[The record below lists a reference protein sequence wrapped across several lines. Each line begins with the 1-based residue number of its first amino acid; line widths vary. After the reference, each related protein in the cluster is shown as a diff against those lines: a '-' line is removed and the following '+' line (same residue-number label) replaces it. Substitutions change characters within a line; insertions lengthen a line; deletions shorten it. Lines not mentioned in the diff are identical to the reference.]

1 MHQSDPNLPKSLTC
15 FCLCSVCLN
24 NAWMSN
30 GVTGAHLCFV
40 LENSKTAEPQSNET
54 WYKEVMKWNHQN
66 LKVQPNGEINALF
79 HLKWKK
85 TSRGFLFQPRS
96 KHHLPVIWGWKMPFL
111 VLKFC
116 WKSPPHNLRINK
128 LCWTMLHMPCR
139 CWFPNQTL
147 GRCFQSANSTTKTYI
162 KQSTSSM
169 ARGESGRF
177 REMETMNGHKVW
189 WKYLDTKIRN
199 VIETL
204 HGWVQII
211 QKAML
216 FVHIWLKLSYS
227 TVLFTWHVVCM
238 YFGPWLSLRLW
249 SSTILIICKV
259 TVLKV
264 TVRSLL
270 FASRFLLCF
279 FLRCSRVLCEGTWKN
294 RWVLGEAMHMMCLRE
309 LGCSNWLF
317 SLLAI

>member
-1 MHQSDPNLPKSLTC
+1 M
-15 FCLCSVCLN
+15 
-24 NAWMSN
+24 
-30 GVTGAHLCFV
+30 
-40 LENSKTAEPQSNET
+40 LENWKTAEPQSNET
-54 WYKEVMKWNHQN
+54 WYKEVMKWYIPFQKFQWLLQHHRCKTTRTWKFNQMEKSMHSSILSGKKIVQVSLPTSAEASSACDLRMKNAIPCTEVLLKESTSQSQN
-66 LKVQPNGEINALF
+66 KQ
-79 HLKWKK
+79 
-85 TSRGFLFQPRS
+85 
-96 KHHLPVIWGWKMPFL
+96 
-111 VLKFC
+111 
-116 WKSPPHNLRINK
+116 

-139 CWFPNQTL
+139 CWFPNQIL
-147 GRCFQSANSTTKTYI
+147 GRCFQSTNSATKTYI

-279 FLRCSRVLCEGTWKN
+279 FLRCSRVLCEGTWKI

-309 LGCSNWLF
+309 LGCSNWLL